1 MFDNCINSTSLDKIN
16 HYQHFYPSTNG
27 YGYDCWK
34 LLAKRNKEGIMV
46 DRSYIMYQKWMQ
58 CRNMID
64 RSFLSEN
71 NSTLSDWEMS
81 RMILQ
86 VFLNPK
92 EEVRQAIQLCEQVLF
107 TRKHKIGLQLR
118 FGGKRAATNEKYEG
132 VPWERIPD
140 IVKQIEKY
148 MIDNHYSFNDTLVFV
163 SSDSSEAVNEIRSF
177 MNPSVFVF
185 DSPLFSYGHSNV
197 AKSASHI
204 SVVNRIMAD
213 IYFMERCD
221 FVFVTWQSS
230 LGRIMCN
237 MMEKKQMCG
246 KVLNSG
252 SIDKRHKMK

>member
-1 MFDNCINSTSLDKIN
+1 
-16 HYQHFYPSTNG
+16 
-27 YGYDCWK
+27 
-34 LLAKRNKEGIMV
+34 MV
-46 DRSYIMYQKWMQ
+46 Q
-58 CRNMID
+58 
-64 RSFLSEN
+64 LELVGVLVEN
-71 NSTLSDWEMS
+71 IVDLEFVVGNYF
-81 RMILQ
+81 
-86 VFLNPK
+86 V
-92 EEVRQAIQLCEQVLF
+92 VLV
-107 TRKHKIGLQLR
+107 HMM
-118 FGGKRAATNEKYEG
+118 N
-132 VPWERIPD
+132 
-140 IVKQIEKY
+140 
-148 MIDNHYSFNDTLVFV
+148 NHYSFNDTLVFV

-237 MMEKKQMCG
+237 MMEKKEMCG
-246 KVLNSG
+246 KVLNFG